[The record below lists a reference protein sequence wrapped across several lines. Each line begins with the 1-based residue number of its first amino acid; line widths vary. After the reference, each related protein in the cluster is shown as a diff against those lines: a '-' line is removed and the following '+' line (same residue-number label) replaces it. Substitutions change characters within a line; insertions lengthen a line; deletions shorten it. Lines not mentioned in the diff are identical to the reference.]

1 MVRGKLKETIQFN
14 YSHYIFFYSFKGVF
28 HVICILNA
36 IKSFVSPICPVLP
49 LILPTLKKKN
59 HVSWRT
65 GKQLN
70 KYWGNQLCPE
80 LWGLEHLLSCA
91 NITMANIHSFITS
104 FQLCLKNCFNS
115 KMLTIQSW
123 KSNRLQLFFWIQE

>member
-1 MVRGKLKETIQFN
+1 MVREFKGNNSIQFN

-59 HVSWRT
+59 ILKNIHVSWRT
-65 GKQLN
+65 GKQLK
-70 KYWGNQLCPE
+70 KY
-80 LWGLEHLLSCA
+80 
-91 NITMANIHSFITS
+91 
-104 FQLCLKNCFNS
+104 
-115 KMLTIQSW
+115 
-123 KSNRLQLFFWIQE
+123 